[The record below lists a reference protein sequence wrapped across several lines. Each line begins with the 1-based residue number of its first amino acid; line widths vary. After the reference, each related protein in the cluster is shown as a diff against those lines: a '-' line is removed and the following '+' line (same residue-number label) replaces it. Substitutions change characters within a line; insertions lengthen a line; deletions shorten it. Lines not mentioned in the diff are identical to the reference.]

1 MKSIYISLD
10 ELDSTLSR
18 LWEMCEDKGCAMVAA
33 PSTNHIEIK
42 SSAGET
48 LAAIE
53 VISITDPYDI
63 RNAIFN
69 E

>member
-33 PSTNHIEIK
+33 PSANHIEIK
-42 SSAGET
+42 SSAGEA